1 MGDHDLYIKGDGE
14 KYFSVKSW
22 VSHPKYNA
30 RTTDYDYS
38 IITLKNPIDF
48 SVSAMPICLP
58 KKELAGGEAA
68 IVTGWGTTEYGSG
81 ATPRYLQEAR
91 VTVLTARDCTAGDKL
106 YTSSD
111 ITSRMLCAAEPGKD
125 ACQGDSGGP
134 LIALEVKLPLLTTI
148 KTLQS
153 FRLRLTRTRLSTTQS
168 SGSPPG
174 ALAVP
179 GQTLLEFIPSKIWIL
194 FVVIFFSPLFVECS
208 RLNSG

>member
-14 KYFSVKSW
+14 KYFSVSSW

-58 KKELAGGEAA
+58 KNKLEGGEDA
-68 IVTGWGTTEYGSG
+68 IVTGWGTTEYGAG
-81 ATPRYLQEAR
+81 KTPRYLQEAR

-134 LIALEVKLPLLTTI
+134 LIALEVKPSSPDEHQNMTI
-148 KTLQS
+148 FQAGADQNKTEHYS
-153 FRLRLTRTRLSTTQS
+153 VIGVTSWGIGCAR
-168 SGSPPG
+168 PDAPG
-174 ALAVP
+174 VY
-179 GQTLLEFIPSKIWIL
+179 SK
-194 FVVIFFSPLFVECS
+194 
-208 RLNSG
+208 